1 MQQGV
6 HEHKSSPEARPVG
19 RAVKSITCS
28 GRDEWL
34 FASLCRAK
42 QAIRNR
48 QKGKY
53 VSFKVIRHS
62 EVSDGVRHVRPYSI
76 LDQSGTRKSGR
87 SVGVPEFYSR
97 VKQRSTLVRI
107 KGRRQQE
114 VFSLLGVFRDRLA
127 SLGSCGLQQPLD
139 LLNLGACAPDHRL
152 IQRTAALGGWSRL
165 FKCYP
170 NCIGRKGR
178 TANLSSPLKA
188 TACRRSLRPVRIPA
202 YQCVCCY
209 IRTPRM
215 VQQEERRSKEDF
227 S

>member
-62 EVSDGVRHVRPYSI
+62 EVSDAVRHVRPYSI

-107 KGRRQQE
+107 KRRRQQE

-127 SLGSCGLQQPLD
+127 SLGW
-139 LLNLGACAPDHRL
+139 
-152 IQRTAALGGWSRL
+152 AAATPRFAQSRRVRSR
-165 FKCYP
+165 P
-170 NCIGRKGR
+170 SAHS
-178 TANLSSPLKA
+178 ANSSPWRVEQTIQMLSKLHWQKRTNRKSQQSFEGHSLSPQPSPGTYTSLSVCLLLYTDTKDGA
-188 TACRRSLRPVRIPA
+188 TRG
-202 YQCVCCY
+202 
-209 IRTPRM
+209 
-215 VQQEERRSKEDF
+215 
-227 S
+227 